1 MHVNWPLNIFFN
13 EAAGR
18 MQKFGQ
24 ITRKEGV
31 SEERLK
37 KRERDKKKQLM
48 VIDGREIVHISLSMK
63 VTFHNKLHQ
72 NFAIS
77 KKLYSKCS

>member
-1 MHVNWPLNIFFN
+1 MPKLTLLVTNNVIDTYILTTHVNWPLNIFFN
-13 EAAGR
+13 EAAGH

-37 KRERDKKKQLM
+37 RRKRDRKNF
-48 VIDGREIVHISLSMK
+48 LSGENLF
-63 VTFHNKLHQ
+63 T
-72 NFAIS
+72 
-77 KKLYSKCS
+77 

>member
-1 MHVNWPLNIFFN
+1 MPKLTLLVTNNVIDTYILTTHVNWPLNIFFN

-37 KRERDKKKQLM
+37 RRERDKKKTY
-48 VIDGREIVHISLSMK
+48 GH
-63 VTFHNKLHQ
+63 
-72 NFAIS
+72 
-77 KKLYSKCS
+77 